1 MADDDIT
8 QRVDPRQQDTVVL
21 PTQPGE
27 VEPTRAFEVGPD
39 ATAQVVP
46 AVPVHQTQ
54 PIELVTEPMSAGGQ
68 SFAPRTES
76 FAPAAQVVGRIWA
89 TTPNPAWA
97 PPDPATIRPAVN
109 YAGQLSPAG
118 APGYQSYGYQ
128 SAYAQAGYATHNG
141 YAGAGHQPGGYD
153 AGWGG
158 YQPPSGQP
166 VLYEGPQQPKRKRG
180 GVVVA
185 LVAALALAVTSVA
198 WAFRPSIELAT
209 GGASDP
215 SVSQPAVPQTR
226 PSTRTQP
233 STQPTTGSTRGVS
246 AAQSAGVV
254 LIDAET
260 SEGAAAGTGMVL
272 SADGKV
278 LTNYHVVAGSSKVQ
292 VTLADSGDTYD
303 AEVLGFDQ
311 AKDVALL
318 QLQGAS
324 GLTTVTI
331 DKDAVEVADTIAAVG
346 NANGRSRLSK
356 ATGQVTALDQ
366 NLTVSSDS
374 PWGAEEDLTG
384 LIATDANAVPGDS
397 GGPMFDAEDE
407 VLGMTTAGSVKEGTS
422 YAVPIATALGVV
434 ATIEAGSDVGTTRV
448 GPAGFLGIQV
458 DTTGRA
464 SRGVTVTQVVDGSPA
479 AKAGVTTGSTLTKVG
494 DTTITADT
502 NVASV
507 IRALEPGQ
515 QTTIAW
521 ISPSGTAKQAEVT
534 MGSST
539 VN

>member
-8 QRVDPRQQDTVVL
+8 QRVDPRQQDTVVM

-39 ATAQVVP
+39 AAAQVVP
-46 AVPVHQTQ
+46 AVAPQQTQ
-54 PIELVTEPMSAGGQ
+54 PIQLVTAPVAPVTQ
-68 SFAPRTES
+68 SFGPV
-76 FAPAAQVVGRIWA
+76 AQVPGRTWA
-89 TTPNPAWA
+89 TAPNPAWA

-109 YAGQLSPAG
+109 YAAQVAPAG
-118 APGYQSYGYQ
+118 APGYPSYGYQ
-128 SAYAQAGYATHNG
+128 GAYAHAGYATHNG
-141 YAGAGHQPGGYD
+141 YAGGGYQAGGYPGG
-153 AGWGG
+153 AGG

-166 VLYEGPQQPKRKRG
+166 VLYEGPQQPKRNRV

-185 LVAALALAVTSVA
+185 LVAAFALVVTSVA
-198 WAFRPSIELAT
+198 WAFRPSLELAS

-215 SVSQPAVPQTR
+215 TVSQPAVP
-226 PSTRTQP
+226 RTQP
-233 STQPTTGSTRGVS
+233 STRTQPTTGSTRGVS

-254 LIDAET
+254 LIDAQT
-260 SEGAAAGTGMVL
+260 PEGTAAGTGMVL

-278 LTNYHVVAGSSKVQ
+278 LTNYHVVAGSSKVE
-292 VTLADSGDTYD
+292 VTLADSGDSYD

-318 QLQGAS
+318 QLEGAS
-324 GLTTVTI
+324 GLTTVSI
-331 DKDAVEVADTIAAVG
+331 DGDEVRVADAIAAVG

-356 ATGQVTALDQ
+356 ATGQVTAMDQ
-366 NLTVSSDS
+366 DLTVSSDS

-448 GPAGFLGIQV
+448 GPAGFLGIKV
-458 DTTGRA
+458 DTTGQ
-464 SRGVTVTQVVDGSPA
+464 SSKGVTVTQVVDGSPA
-479 AKAGVTTGSTLTKVG
+479 DKAGVTTGSTMTKVG

-521 ISPSGTAKQAEVT
+521 ITPSGTAKQATVT
-534 MGSST
+534 MASST